1 MAIVVC
7 PIRFHD
13 FKVPMKRNV
22 LLSGTSLQRRTF
34 ADFSQVRWTYC
45 FEIHW
50 NFSFV
55 APFLEHFHS
64 PLSCFNFL
72 MFFAWAFFSISSS
85 CSLFKSEFWLEK
97 KLVFHSPTLQEL
109 QNEQAQIRA
118 SFGIEMVSSGI
129 LRFSSGKRICLTSLQ
144 PIRIKAANAFAALA
158 FLVWPATRRVFQK
171 AVCHLGARI
180 DLI

>member
-72 MFFAWAFFSISSS
+72 VFFGWAFCSISSS

-97 KLVFHSPTLQEL
+97 SWSSILQLCKNYKMSKHKLVPALALKWYPQGSLGSHRTSEVVWHLCSQSESRCQMHLQPSHF
-109 QNEQAQIRA
+109 
-118 SFGIEMVSSGI
+118 SFGPQQG
-129 LRFSSGKRICLTSLQ
+129 
-144 PIRIKAANAFAALA
+144 AF
-158 FLVWPATRRVFQK
+158 FRRQFVIW
-171 AVCHLGARI
+171 ARV
-180 DLI
+180 LI